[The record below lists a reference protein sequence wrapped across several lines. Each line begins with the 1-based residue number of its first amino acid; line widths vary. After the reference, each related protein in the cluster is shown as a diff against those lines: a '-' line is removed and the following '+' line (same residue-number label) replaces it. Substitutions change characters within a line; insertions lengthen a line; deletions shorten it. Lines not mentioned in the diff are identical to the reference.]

1 MSYQKMTLDELKDD
15 LIRGAR
21 NGYPV
26 FLAGALYWLA
36 MGALGLFL
44 EGQTLALCYLFGVGG
59 IFPLGLLFGK
69 LLKADMISKNPLGAL
84 SGIVGGIQAFF
95 LPIWIVIYMEHYEL
109 IPFAIG
115 LLAGSHFLPYVWI
128 YRSRTYLFL
137 TLAMAAA
144 AFFLGYV
151 FDGLAFSVLPFV
163 MVAIYLATAAGLAAE
178 SGRSLKQTP

>member
-1 MSYQKMTLDELKDD
+1 MDYRSMTLDELRDD

-26 FLAGALYWLA
+26 FLAGALYWLV
-36 MGALGLFL
+36 MGALGLFIG
-44 EGQTLALCYLFGVGG
+44 GQTLALCYLFGVGG
-59 IFPLGLLFGK
+59 IFPLGLLLGK
-69 LLKADMISKNPLGAL
+69 LLKADMISRNPLGAL
-84 SGIVGGIQAFF
+84 SGIIGGIQAFF
-95 LPIWIVIYMEHYEL
+95 LPMWIVIYIEHYEL

-144 AFFLGYV
+144 SFFLGYI
-151 FDGLAFSVLPFV
+151 FDGLAFTALPWALAV
-163 MVAIYLATAAGLAAE
+163 IYLATAAGLAAE
-178 SGRSLKQTP
+178 SRRAG